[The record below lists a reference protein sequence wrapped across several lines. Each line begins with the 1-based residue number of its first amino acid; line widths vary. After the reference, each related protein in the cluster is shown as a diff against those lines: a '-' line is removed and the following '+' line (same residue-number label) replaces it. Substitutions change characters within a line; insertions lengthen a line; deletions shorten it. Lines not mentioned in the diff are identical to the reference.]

1 MCGTAGSLHN
11 NAFAS
16 VNQFSSE
23 GFMSVRTEAS
33 SNVKP
38 IVHTAARARSRLK
51 DIPAHARRLAAEAIG
66 IDSHIDTVQRI
77 LVMGEDLSKRWDV
90 GHVDIPRL
98 HAGGT
103 HAPFFALWVP
113 VYFPGAEAVR
123 RTLDLRDAMQTLFDA
138 HKDKIELAT
147 TATDIVRIVKKDK
160 IAVFLTVE
168 GGHTIDDDLRV
179 LRMYYQ
185 LGIRSMTLT
194 HSRNNNW
201 ADSATDEP
209 VHNGLTDFGKEVVR
223 EMNRLGMVV
232 DVSHVADKTFYDTL
246 DVTTK
251 PVMLTH
257 SSMRAISDVPRNV
270 TDEMLWAL
278 QKNGG
283 VVGITFGEG
292 FVNPKDA
299 DALRAAI
306 EIETT
311 APVMTGRTLDDY
323 AAQDVRKLFGT
334 RVKVAATVE
343 DVADHIDHAVKIA
356 GIDHVGIGSD
366 FDGVS
371 GPPNGLDDVSKMP
384 ALIEV
389 LLERGY
395 SDRDLKKILGGN
407 TLRVIREVIGK

>member
-1 MCGTAGSLHN
+1 MKSGGLET
-11 NAFAS
+11 
-16 VNQFSSE
+16 FSE
-23 GFMSVRTEAS
+23 QELITHQ
-33 SNVKP
+33 KIP
-38 IVHTAARARSRLK
+38 LRARK
-51 DIPAHARRLAAEAIG
+51 LAAEAIG
-66 IDSHIDTVQRI
+66 IDSHIDTVQRV
-77 LVMGEDLSKRWDV
+77 LVMGEDLRKRWDT

-98 HAGGT
+98 QEGGT

-123 RTLDLRDAMQTLFDA
+123 RTLDLRDAMQSVLDT
-138 HKDKIELAT
+138 HKDQMELAT
-147 TATDIVRIVKKDK
+147 TAADIRRIVKAGK
-160 IAVFLTVE
+160 ISVFLTVE

-185 LGIRSMTLT
+185 LGVRSMTLT

-201 ADSATDEP
+201 ADSATDKP
-209 VHNGLTDFGKEVVR
+209 VHNGLTDFGREVVR
-223 EMNRLGMVV
+223 EMNRLGMLV

-246 DVTTK
+246 SVTSK
-251 PVMLTH
+251 PVIVSH
-257 SSMRAISDVPRNV
+257 SSMRAISPVPRNV

-278 QKNGG
+278 AKNGG
-283 VVGITFGEG
+283 VIGISFGEG

-299 DALRAAI
+299 EALESAI
-306 EIETT
+306 KTET
-311 APVMTGRTLDDY
+311 AGPALTGRALDDY
-323 AAQDVRKLFGT
+323 AAEDVRNLFGT
-334 RVKVAATVE
+334 RVKVAATVA
-343 DVADHIDHAVKIA
+343 DVVDHIDHAVRIA

-395 SDRDLKKILGGN
+395 AERDVKKILGEN
-407 TLRVIREVIGK
+407 YLRVIREVTGK

>member
-1 MCGTAGSLHN
+1 
-11 NAFAS
+11 
-16 VNQFSSE
+16 
-23 GFMSVRTEAS
+23 MSVTAKKS
-33 SNVKP
+33 SSMNTV
-38 IVHTAARARSRLK
+38 VHHTMTPRRKLDDIPARARKIAS
-51 DIPAHARRLAAEAIG
+51 EAIG
-66 IDSHIDTVQRI
+66 IDSHIDTVQRV
-77 LVMGEDLSKRWDV
+77 LVMDEDLAKRWDV

-98 HAGGT
+98 HEGGT

-123 RTLDLRDAMQTLFDA
+123 RTLDLRDAMETLFQA

-147 TATDIVRIVKKDK
+147 TAADIERIVKSKK
-160 IAVFLTVE
+160 IAAFLTVE

-201 ADSATDEP
+201 ADSATDKP
-209 VHNGLTDFGKEVVR
+209 AHNGLTDFGKEVVR

-232 DVSHVADKTFYDTL
+232 DVSHVADKTFFDAL
-246 DVTTK
+246 AVTTK

-278 QKNGG
+278 AKNGG

-292 FVNPKDA
+292 FINPKDA
-299 DALRAAI
+299 ETLRSEI

-311 APVMTGRTLDDY
+311 APVMNGRTLDDY

-334 RVKVAATVE
+334 RVKVAATVG

-371 GPPNGLDDVSKMP
+371 GPPNGLDDVSRMP
-384 ALIEV
+384 ALIAV

-395 SDRDLKKILGGN
+395 SDRDLKKILGEN
-407 TLRVIREVIGK
+407 TLRVIREVTGK